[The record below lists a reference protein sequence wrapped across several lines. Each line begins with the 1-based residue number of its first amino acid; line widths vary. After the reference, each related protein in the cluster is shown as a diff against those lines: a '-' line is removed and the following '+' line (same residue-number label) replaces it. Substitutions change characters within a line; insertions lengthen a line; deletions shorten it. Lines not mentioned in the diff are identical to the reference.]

1 MAGLGK
7 ALGGLPD
14 LERGTARLLHRTAN
28 PAEFLS
34 TLQALASL
42 HSRLGVKVRLACAC
56 WLLACPSCFAIH
68 SVLVFLTLQAC
79 STVTKVIAG

>member
-1 MAGLGK
+1 MGK

-28 PAEFLS
+28 PAEFLA

-42 HSRLGVKVRLACAC
+42 HTRLGVKARPCL
-56 WLLACPSCFAIH
+56 LLA
-68 SVLVFLTLQAC
+68 
-79 STVTKVIAG
+79 AGAECWGDGA